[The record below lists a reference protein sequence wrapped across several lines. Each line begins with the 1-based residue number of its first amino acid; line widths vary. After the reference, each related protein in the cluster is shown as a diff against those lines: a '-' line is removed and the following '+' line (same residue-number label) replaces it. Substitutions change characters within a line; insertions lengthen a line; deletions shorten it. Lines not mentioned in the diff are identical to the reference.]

1 MTQCSCGNK
10 AETGET
16 ECRPCAK
23 AKELNAQRKGRI
35 FRNETIRANREK
47 TDGITKKVRKMKF
60 RVTASDKIHISK
72 SYKRGV

>member
-1 MTQCSCGNK
+1 VTRCSCGNK

-16 ECRPCAK
+16 EGRPCSK

-47 TDGITKKVRKMKF
+47 TDGIKTKVRKQRF
-60 RVTASDKIHISK
+60 RVTPSDQIHISK
-72 SYKRGV
+72 SYKRGS